1 MNAKG
6 SKAKIIATIS
16 GLPVARE
23 SSEHGQPDSQQTR
36 SAQTARS
43 TSLLTKHKASVL
55 QIRANM
61 YMSWCNCGWET
72 AQLPTRDSAET
83 AARKHVREPY

>member
-1 MNAKG
+1 
-6 SKAKIIATIS
+6 
-16 GLPVARE
+16 
-23 SSEHGQPDSQQTR
+23 
-36 SAQTARS
+36 
-43 TSLLTKHKASVL
+43 LLTKHKASVL
-55 QIRANM
+55 QVRANM